1 MSSKRSRW
9 VTKLILSAATAIIT
23 LFTTFTS
30 YLAAPAAA
38 SGIAFQDISHSYAYQ
53 SIISLYAKGILTG
66 TQPGYF
72 SPKKA
77 VTRAEWVT
85 ALDRTLGLEPVQ
97 AVVSSYRDVPK
108 QAWYYGWIEAA
119 SQLDIVQGG
128 SSATFHPNS
137 PITRQE
143 AALMIAR
150 LIRSSDGSGDATS
163 SFTDR
168 DEIADWALEG
178 VTTVNLYGF
187 MKGENNYFR
196 PASSL
201 TREETAALLE
211 RLLTYSTQ
219 HARQAAS
226 TASSIRLGWQYDQT
240 DQQFEN
246 TVLQSNINT
255 LSPRWFFLNE
265 TGIISDYTS
274 SSLLTWSKQHQKKI
288 WAMVGNRSNLTLT
301 HQILSS
307 EVLRAKTITQLANA
321 VSVHDL
327 DGLVI
332 DFENVDGQDQAY
344 LTLFIQQL
352 KTALKSQNA
361 VLALCVS
368 PDYGTDWTAAFDY
381 EQLGVAA
388 DYLIL
393 MGYDE
398 HWGGSSIPGSV
409 SSLPWLRESV
419 RRFVQTT
426 DPAKAILA
434 LPLFT
439 RNWTLNASGQSV
451 ASSDISLDQQNQL
464 VSRSSSKPI
473 WHEDIQQY
481 TVSYKDTQL
490 HKLWLEEGRS
500 FTRKYRLGQDEGF
513 AGFAYWYTGGA
524 SSDLWSSVKN
534 ADRFIQRGL

>member
-9 VTKLILSAATAIIT
+9 LTRLTLSATAAIT
-23 LFTTFTS
+23 IFTTFTS

-38 SGIAFQDISHSYAYQ
+38 SGATFQDIAHSYAYQ
-53 SIISLYAKGILTG
+53 SIISLHAKGILNG

-85 ALDRTLGLEPVQ
+85 ALDRTLALEPVQ
-97 AVVSSYRDVPK
+97 AAVSSYQDVAK
-108 QAWYYGWIEAA
+108 KTWYYGWIEAA
-119 SQLDIVQGG
+119 SQLNIVQGG
-128 SSATFHPNS
+128 TSATFQPNS

-150 LIRSSDGSGDATS
+150 LIRSSGGSGDATS
-163 SFTDR
+163 SFTDTG
-168 DEIADWALEG
+168 EIADWALDA
-178 VTTVNLYGF
+178 VTTVNRYGF
-187 MKGENNYFR
+187 MKGESNYFR

-201 TREETAALLE
+201 TREETAVLLE
-211 RLLTYSTQ
+211 RLLTYSTK
-219 HARQAAS
+219 HANQTAS
-226 TASSIRLGWQYDQT
+226 TASSIRIGWQYDQT
-240 DQQFEN
+240 VQQFEN

-265 TGIISDYTS
+265 TGIISDYTN
-274 SSLLTWSKQHQKKI
+274 SSLLAWSKQHHKNI
-288 WAMVGNRSNLTLT
+288 WAMVGNRSNLALT

-307 EVLRAKTITQLANA
+307 EVLRNTTITQLANA
-321 VSVHDL
+321 VSVYGL
-327 DGLVI
+327 NGLVI
-332 DFENVDGQDQAY
+332 DFENVDGQDRAN
-344 LTLFIQQL
+344 LTLFVQQL
-352 KTALKSQNA
+352 KAKLKSQNT
-361 VLALCVS
+361 VLAICVS

-381 EQLGVAA
+381 KQLGGAA

-426 DPAKAILA
+426 DPEKAILA

-439 RNWTLNASGQSV
+439 RNWTLNASGQSI

-464 VSRSSSKPI
+464 VSRSGSKPI
-473 WHEDIQQY
+473 WNEDIQQY
-481 TVSYKDTQL
+481 AVSYKDTQL

-500 FTRKYRLGQDEGF
+500 FTRKYRLGQDAGF
-513 AGFAYWYTGGA
+513 AGFAYWYPGGA

>member
-9 VTKLILSAATAIIT
+9 LIRLTLAATTAITI
-23 LFTTFTS
+23 FTTSTS
-30 YLAAPAAA
+30 YLAAPATA
-38 SGIAFQDISHSYAYQ
+38 SGVAFQDISHSYAYQ
-53 SIISLYAKGILTG
+53 SIISLHAKGILTG

-85 ALDRTLGLEPVQ
+85 ALDRTLGLQSVK
-97 AVVSSYRDVPK
+97 ATVASYRDVSK

-128 SSATFHPNS
+128 TTATFQPNHS
-137 PITRQE
+137 VTRQE

-150 LIRSSDGSGDATS
+150 LIHSSGGSGEATS
-163 SFTDR
+163 SFTDA
-168 DEIADWALEG
+168 DEIADWALEA
-178 VTTVNLYGF
+178 VNTVNRYGF
-187 MKGENNYFR
+187 MKGENKYFH
-196 PASSL
+196 PTSSL
-201 TREETAALLE
+201 TREETAAILE
-211 RLLTYSTQ
+211 RLLAYSTQ
-219 HARQAAS
+219 HARPAAS
-226 TASSIRLGWQYDQT
+226 SATSIRLGWQYDQT
-240 DQQFEN
+240 VQQFEN

-265 TGIISDYTS
+265 TGTISDYTN
-274 SSLLTWSKQHQKKI
+274 SSLLTWSKQHHKKI
-288 WAMVGNRSNLTLT
+288 WAMVGNRSNLTMT

-307 EVLRAKTITQLANA
+307 EVLRSKTINQLAQA
-321 VSVHDL
+321 VSVHKL

-332 DFENVDGQDQAY
+332 DFENVDGQDRAN

-352 KTALKSQNA
+352 KAKLKSLNA
-361 VLALCVS
+361 VLAICVS

-381 EQLGVAA
+381 KQLGAAA
-388 DYLIL
+388 DYMIL

-398 HWGGSSIPGSV
+398 HWGGSSTPGSV

-419 RRFVQTT
+419 RRFEQTT
-426 DPAKAILA
+426 DPSKAILA

-451 ASSDISLDQQNQL
+451 ASSDISLNEQNQL
-464 VSRSSSKPI
+464 VSRASSKPV
-473 WHEDIQQY
+473 WNKDVQQY

-500 FTRKYRLGQDEGF
+500 FTLKYRLGQDEGF
-513 AGFAYWYTGGA
+513 AGFAYWYPGGA
-524 SSDLWSSVKN
+524 SSDLWSSIKN
-534 ADRFIQRGL
+534 ADRFLQRGL

>member
-9 VTKLILSAATAIIT
+9 LTRLTLSATTAITI
-23 LFTTFTS
+23 FTTFTS

-38 SGIAFQDISHSYAYQ
+38 SGVAFKDISHSYAYQ
-53 SIISLYAKGILTG
+53 SIISLQAKGILTG
-66 TQPGYF
+66 IHPGYF

-97 AVVSSYRDVPK
+97 AAVSSYRDVAK

-119 SQLDIVQGG
+119 SQLDVVQGG
-128 SSATFHPNS
+128 TSATFQPNS
-137 PITRQE
+137 PITREE

-150 LIRSSDGSGDATS
+150 LIRSSGGSGDATS
-163 SFTDR
+163 SFADS
-168 DEIADWALEG
+168 DEIADWALEA
-178 VTTVNLYGF
+178 VTTVNRYGF

-196 PASSL
+196 PTSSL

-219 HARQAAS
+219 HARQ
-226 TASSIRLGWQYDQT
+226 TVSSIRLGWQYDQT
-240 DQQFEN
+240 VQQFEN
-246 TVLQSNINT
+246 TVLRSNINT

-265 TGIISDYTS
+265 TGSISDYTN
-274 SSLLTWSKQHQKKI
+274 SSLLTWSKQHHKKI
-288 WAMVGNRSNLTLT
+288 WAMVGNRSNLALT

-307 EVLRAKTITQLANA
+307 EVLRNRTINQLANA
-321 VSVHDL
+321 VSVHGL
-327 DGLVI
+327 NGLVI
-332 DFENVDGQDQAY
+332 DFENVDGQDRSN

-352 KTALKSQNA
+352 KARLKSLNA
-361 VLALCVS
+361 VLAICVS

-381 EQLGVAA
+381 KQLGAAA

-398 HWGGSSIPGSV
+398 HWGGSSTPGSV

-426 DPAKAILA
+426 DPEKAILA

-439 RNWTLNASGQSV
+439 RNWTLNASGQSI
-451 ASSDISLDQQNQL
+451 ASSDISLDLQNQL
-464 VSRSSSKPI
+464 VSRLSLKPI
-473 WHEDIQQY
+473 WDEDIQQY

-500 FTRKYRLGQDEGF
+500 LTLKYRLGQDKGF
-513 AGFAYWYTGGA
+513 AGFAYWYPGGA
-524 SSDLWSSVKN
+524 SSDLWSSMKN
-534 ADRFIQRGL
+534 ADRFHQRGL

>member
-1 MSSKRSRW
+1 MSLIQSRLL
-9 VTKLILSAATAIIT
+9 TKLTLLATAAIAIIT
-23 LFTTFTS
+23 ASASCLS
-30 YLAAPAAA
+30 VPAAA
-38 SGIAFQDISHSYAYQ
+38 TGVAFRDISDSYAYQ
-53 SIISLYAKGILTG
+53 SITSLHAKGILAG

-97 AVVSSYRDVPK
+97 APVSSYRDVSK

-119 SQLDIVQGG
+119 SQLDVVQGG
-128 SSATFHPNS
+128 TSAMFQPNS
-137 PITRQE
+137 PVTRQE

-150 LIRSSDGSGDATS
+150 LIRSTGSEEVVSTFADA
-163 SFTDR
+163 DQ
-168 DEIADWALEG
+168 IADWALEA

-187 MKGENNYFR
+187 MKGEDNQFR
-196 PASSL
+196 PTSPL

-219 HARQAAS
+219 HASKTAS
-226 TASSIRLGWQYDQT
+226 TASSIRLGWQYDQNV
-240 DQQFEN
+240 QQFESS
-246 TVLQSNINT
+246 VLQSNINT

-265 TGIISDYTS
+265 TGNISDLTNT
-274 SSLLTWSKQHQKKI
+274 SLLTWSKQHQKKV
-288 WAMVGNRSNLTLT
+288 WAMVGNRSNLTMT

-307 EVLRAKTITQLANA
+307 DVLRNKTVTQLANA
-321 VSVHDL
+321 VSTHHL
-327 DGLVI
+327 NGLVI
-332 DFENVDGQDQAY
+332 DFENVDGPDRTQ

-352 KTALKSQNA
+352 KAKLKSLNA
-361 VLALCVS
+361 VLAICVS

-398 HWGGSSIPGSV
+398 HWGGSSTPGSV

-419 RRFVQTT
+419 RRFVLTT
-426 DPAKAILA
+426 DPDKAILA

-451 ASSDISLDQQNQL
+451 ASSVITLIEQNQL

-500 FTRKYRLGQDEGF
+500 FTRKYRLGQDKGF
-513 AGFAYWYTGGA
+513 AGFAYWYPGGA
-524 SSDLWSSVKN
+524 SSELWSSVKN
-534 ADRFIQRGL
+534 ADRFAQRGL

>member
-1 MSSKRSRW
+1 MNSKRSRW
-9 VTKLILSAATAIIT
+9 LTRPTLAAAAAVMI
-23 LFTTFTS
+23 FTTSAS

-38 SGIAFQDISHSYAYQ
+38 SGAAFKDILHSYAYQ
-53 SIISLYAKGILTG
+53 SIISLHAKGILTG

-85 ALDRTLGLEPVQ
+85 VLDRTFGLQPVQ
-97 AVVSSYRDVPK
+97 AAVASYRDVPK

-119 SQLDIVQGG
+119 SQLDIVQG
-128 SSATFHPNS
+128 STPANFHPNS

-150 LIRSSDGSGDATS
+150 LIRSSEGSEEAVS
-163 SFTDR
+163 SFTDA
-168 DEIADWALEG
+168 DEIADWALEA
-178 VTTVNLYGF
+178 VTIVNRYGF
-187 MKGENNYFR
+187 MKGENNYFH

-201 TREETAALLE
+201 TREETAIILE

-219 HARQAAS
+219 HARPAAS
-226 TASSIRLGWQYDQT
+226 SATSIRLGWQYDQT
-240 DQQFEN
+240 VQQFEN

-255 LSPRWFFLNE
+255 LSPRWFFLNK
-265 TGIISDYTS
+265 TGSLSDDTD
-274 SSLLTWSKQHQKKI
+274 SSLLAWSKQHHKKI
-288 WAMVGNRSNLTLT
+288 WAMVGNRSNMTMT

-307 EVLRAKTITQLANA
+307 QTLRSKTISQLANA
-321 VSVHDL
+321 VSTHGL
-327 DGLVI
+327 NGLVI
-332 DFENVDGQDQAY
+332 DFENVDGQDRAN

-352 KTALKSQNA
+352 KAKLKSLNA
-361 VLALCVS
+361 VLAICVS

-381 EQLGVAA
+381 KQLGATA
-388 DYLIL
+388 DYMIL

-398 HWGGSSIPGSV
+398 HWGGSSTPGSV

-419 RRFVQTT
+419 RRLEQTT
-426 DPAKAILA
+426 DPRKAILA

-439 RNWTLNASGQSV
+439 RNWTLNASGQSS
-451 ASSDISLDQQNQL
+451 ASSDISLVEQNQL
-464 VSRSSSKPI
+464 VSRFSSRPV
-473 WHEDIQQY
+473 WNEDIQQY
-481 TVSYKDTQL
+481 SATYKDTKL

-513 AGFAYWYTGGA
+513 AGFAYWYPGGA
-524 SSDLWSSVKN
+524 SPDLWSSIKN
-534 ADRFIQRGL
+534 ADRFQQRGL